1 MVPSLK
7 GEAEYVI
14 ELLKNIIEMIPDA
27 VMVADREGNCIMV
40 NQAYKNLSGLSEED
54 VVGKP
59 ADVDIAES
67 DSVLIKSI
75 REKREFSNLLR
86 RVGPDKREVLCSAKP
101 IYIKGELVGSVGV
114 MHDISEIKRMSR
126 ELEQKTR
133 MLRNLESK
141 YTLDDILGNSEKI
154 LKAKEEAKA
163 CAGVSATVL
172 LVGESGTGKELF
184 AHAIH
189 NMSPR
194 ASGPFVR
201 VNCAAINK
209 ELLESEL
216 FGYEGGAFTGSLR
229 YGKKG
234 YFEQADGGTLFLDEI
249 SEFSLP
255 AQAKL
260 LRVLQEQEVMRIG
273 STVPKKVDVRIIAAT
288 NRNLEEEVRKGNF
301 RHDLYYRL
309 NVVRITI
316 PPLRERKED
325 IPLLCKNIIKK
336 YNQKYGRGVNSIS
349 KKALEILMAYDWP
362 GNVRELENVISRAMI
377 NMDISDKEIKPEYLP
392 ELVEQQGIMRQLED
406 GEIIINLNGKNW
418 EQVKKEFETKVIS
431 YFLSKRKSKTEV
443 AKDLG
448 ITRRALY
455 KKLKLLESNET
466 TE

>member
-1 MVPSLK
+1 MIPSLK
-7 GEAEYVI
+7 GDAEYMI

-27 VMVADREGNCIMV
+27 VMVADKNGNCIMV

-54 VVGKP
+54 VIGKP
-59 ADVDIAES
+59 ANTDIAEE

-75 REKREFSNLLR
+75 REGKEFFNLLR

-126 ELEQKTR
+126 ELEHKNM
-133 MLRNLESK
+133 MLRTLESK
-141 YTLDDILGNSEKI
+141 YTLEDILGNSEKI

-163 CAGVSATVL
+163 CARVSATVL

-194 ASGPFVR
+194 ANGPFVR

-229 YGKKG
+229 QGKKG
-234 YFEQADGGTLFLDEI
+234 YFEQADCGTLFLDEI
-249 SEFSLP
+249 SEFSLS

-260 LRVLQEQEVMRIG
+260 LRVLQEQEIMRIG
-273 STVPKKVDVRIIAAT
+273 STVPKKVDVRVIAAT
-288 NRNLEEEVRKGNF
+288 NRNLEEEVRRGNF
-301 RHDLYYRL
+301 RQDLYYRL
-309 NVVRITI
+309 NVVKITI

-325 IPLLCKNIIKK
+325 IPLLCSNIIKR
-336 YNQKYGRGVNSIS
+336 YNQKYGRGINSIS
-349 KKALEILMAYDWP
+349 KRALEILMAYDWP
-362 GNVRELENVISRAMI
+362 GNVRELENVISRAII
-377 NMDISDKEIKPEYLP
+377 NMDISEKEIRPEHLP
-392 ELVEQQGIMRQLED
+392 ELVDNHGAFKQIGD
-406 GEIIINLNGKNW
+406 GDIVISLKGKTWN
-418 EQVKKEFETKVIS
+418 QVKREFEKEVLKF
-431 YFLSKRKSKTEV
+431 FLKHKKSKTEI
-443 AKDLG
+443 ARQLG
-448 ITRRALY
+448 ITRRSLY
-455 KKLKLLESNET
+455 KKLKLLEENQIIE
-466 TE
+466 

>member
-1 MVPSLK
+1 MISSLK

-14 ELLKNIIEMIPDA
+14 NLLKNIIEMIPDA
-27 VMVADREGNCIMV
+27 VMVADRDGNCIMV

-59 ADVDIAES
+59 ADIDIAER

-75 REKREFSNLLR
+75 QEGREFVNLLR

-101 IYIKGELVGSVGV
+101 IYIQGELVGSVGV

-126 ELEQKTR
+126 ELEYKNR
-133 MLRNLESK
+133 MLRSLESK

-154 LKAKEEAKA
+154 MKAKEEARA

-194 ASGPFVR
+194 AGGPFVR

-209 ELLESEL
+209 ELVESEL
-216 FGYEGGAFTGSLR
+216 FGYEGGSFTGSLR
-229 YGKKG
+229 HGKKG

-249 SEFSLP
+249 SEFSLS

-260 LRVLQEQEVMRIG
+260 LRVLQEQEVLRIG
-273 STVPKKVDVRIIAAT
+273 STVPQKVDVRVIAAT
-288 NRNLEEEVRKGNF
+288 NRDLEEEVRRGNF
-301 RHDLYYRL
+301 RQDLYYRL
-309 NVVRITI
+309 NVIKITI
-316 PPLRERKED
+316 PPLRERKGD
-325 IPLLCKNIIKK
+325 IPLLCSSIIKR
-336 YNQKYGRGVNSIS
+336 YNQKYGRGINSIS
-349 KKALEILMAYDWP
+349 KKALEILMSYDWP
-362 GNVRELENVISRAMI
+362 GNVRELENIISRAMI
-377 NMDISDKEIKPEYLP
+377 NMDISEKEIKPEHLP
-392 ELVEQQGIMRQLED
+392 DLVDNHGSFRQLSD
-406 GEIIINLNGKNW
+406 GDIVVSVKGKTW
-418 EQVKKEFETKVIS
+418 DQVKREFEAEVLKF
-431 YFLSKRKSKTEV
+431 FLKKKKSKTEI
-443 AKDLG
+443 ARDLG

-455 KKLKLLESNET
+455 KKMKLLED
-466 TE
+466 